1 MQSGSPY
8 VRLTRWFWTAAG
20 MALVITALIV
30 LFAPPMPPRTVVMAT
45 GPEGGAYAALG
56 QKYQEILR
64 RQNLRLELLAT
75 NGSVENIE
83 RLRDSQG
90 GVSVAFVQ
98 GGTTSAAEAPE
109 LVSLGT
115 LFYEPFWVFSR
126 VRPQNLP
133 GGRTKGGMRVSFG
146 PARSG
151 TNKIAHELAAAMGVD
166 LDRTEVLELDPADAG
181 EQLLRGDLDLISIV
195 AAWDAPIVRRLLL
208 DHSVQLRDWPRAD
221 AHAALR
227 PYLSKLVLPRGV
239 ADLASDRP
247 PEDVRLLAAKASLV
261 VRDDLHPAL
270 HYLLLEAASEVHG
283 GPGVFNR
290 AGDFPAAE
298 PVDLPLSESAREYYH
313 GGRPF
318 LQRYLPFWL
327 AALASRL
334 LILLIPVVGI
344 LYPLFRLLPAAY
356 GWGMQY
362 RIYRLYGELK
372 VLEMEFDEGS
382 GGPRPA
388 LDERLGQLERRA
400 DRMRVPLRFAPLLYN
415 LKMHIGL
422 VRERVQAVET
432 GRTPAPSA
440 DDRH

>member
-1 MQSGSPY
+1 
-8 VRLTRWFWTAAG
+8 
-20 MALVITALIV
+20 
-30 LFAPPMPPRTVVMAT
+30 MAT

-56 QKYQEILR
+56 QTYKEILS

-83 RLRDSQG
+83 RLRNSKD

-98 GGTTSAAEAPE
+98 GGTTSVAEAPE

-126 VRPQNLP
+126 VPPQNLP
-133 GGRTKGGMRVSFG
+133 GGGTRAAMRVSFG
-146 PARSG
+146 PAGSG
-151 TNKIAHELAAAMGVD
+151 TNKISRELAAEVGVD
-166 LDRTEVLELDPADAG
+166 FDRIEVLELGPIDAG
-181 EQLLRGDLDLISIV
+181 ERLLKGDLDLISIV

-221 AHAALR
+221 AHVALR

-247 PEDVRLLAAKASLV
+247 PEDVRLVAGKASLI

-298 PVDLPLSESAREYYH
+298 PVDLPLSEPARDYYR

-327 AALASRL
+327 AALASRMFL
-334 LILLIPVVGI
+334 VLIPVVGL

-372 VLEMEFDEGS
+372 VLEMEFDAGS
-382 GGPRPA
+382 GDPRPA
-388 LDERLGQLERRA
+388 LDERLRLLEYRA
-400 DRMRVPLRFAPLLYN
+400 DRMRVPVRFAPLLYN

-422 VRERVQAVET
+422 VRERVHSDET
-432 GRTPAPSA
+432 GPTPTPSA
-440 DDRH
+440 DDRGQAEGGDR

>member
-1 MQSGSPY
+1 
-8 VRLTRWFWTAAG
+8 
-20 MALVITALIV
+20 
-30 LFAPPMPPRTVVMAT
+30 MPPRTIVMAT

-56 QKYQEILR
+56 HKYREILS

-75 NGSVENIE
+75 NGSVENVE
-83 RLRDSQG
+83 RLRNSKN

-109 LVSLGT
+109 VVSLGT

-126 VRPQNLP
+126 VPPQNRP
-133 GGRTKGGMRVSFG
+133 GGRTRAGMRVSFG
-146 PARSG
+146 PASSG
-151 TNKIAHELAAAMGVD
+151 TNKIAHELAVAMGVD
-166 LDRTEVLELDPADAG
+166 LDGTEVLELGPVEAG
-181 EQLLRGDLDLISIV
+181 EQLMKGDLDLITIV

-221 AHAALR
+221 AHVALR

-247 PEDVRLLAAKASLV
+247 PEDVRLLAGKASLI

-270 HYLLLEAASEVHG
+270 QHLLLATASEIHG

-290 AGDFPAAE
+290 AGEFPAAE
-298 PVDLPLSESAREYYH
+298 PVDLPLSEPARDYYH

-327 AALASRL
+327 AALASRTL
-334 LILLIPVVGI
+334 LVLIPIVGL
-344 LYPLFRLLPAAY
+344 LYPLFRLLPAAW

-372 VLEMEFDEGS
+372 VLEMEFDAGS
-382 GGPRPA
+382 GGPPHA
-388 LDERLGQLERRA
+388 LDERLRLLEYRA

-415 LKMHIGL
+415 LKMHIDL
-422 VRERVQAVET
+422 VRERVHADETKRTTRSSAVT
-432 GRTPAPSA
+432 
-440 DDRH
+440 

>member
-1 MQSGSPY
+1 
-8 VRLTRWFWTAAG
+8 V
-20 MALVITALIV
+20 ALLVTALAFV
-30 LFAPPMPPRTVVMAT
+30 FAPPMPPRTVVMAT
-45 GPEGGAYAALG
+45 GPEGSAYAALG
-56 QKYQEILR
+56 QKYKETLR

-146 PARSG
+146 PAGSG
-151 TNKIAHELAAAMGVD
+151 TNKLAHELAAAMGVD
-166 LDRTEVLELDPADAG
+166 LDRTEVLELGPAEAG
-181 EQLLRGDLDLISIV
+181 EQLLKGDLDLISIV

-283 GPGVFNR
+283 GPSVFNR
-290 AGDFPAAE
+290 AGEFPAAE
-298 PVDLPLSESAREYYH
+298 PVDLPLSDSAREYYH

-334 LILLIPVVGI
+334 LLLLIPVVGI

-372 VLEMEFDEGS
+372 VLEMEFDGES
-382 GGPRPA
+382 GGPRHA

-400 DRMRVPLRFAPLLYN
+400 DRMRVPLRFAPVLYN

-440 DDRH
+440 DGPRPR

>member
-1 MQSGSPY
+1 MPGP
-8 VRLTRWFWTAAG
+8 RLTWWLSTAAG
-20 MALVITALIV
+20 VALLVTALAFV
-30 LFAPPMPPRTVVMAT
+30 FAPSMPPRTVVMAT

-56 QKYQEILR
+56 QKYKEILR

-75 NGSVENIE
+75 TGSVENIE
-83 RLRDSQG
+83 RLRDSQS

-151 TNKIAHELAAAMGVD
+151 TNKLAHELAAAMGVD
-166 LDRTEVLELDPADAG
+166 LDRTEVLELGPADAG
-181 EQLLRGDLDLISIV
+181 EQLLKGDLDLISIV

-227 PYLSKLVLPRGV
+227 PYLTKLVLPRGV

-261 VRDDLHPAL
+261 VRADLHPAL

-334 LILLIPVVGI
+334 LLLLIPVVGI

-372 VLEMEFDEGS
+372 VLEMEFDGGS
-382 GGPRPA
+382 GGPRHA

-422 VRERVQAVET
+422 VRERVKAVET

>member
-1 MQSGSPY
+1 LPGP
-8 VRLTRWFWTAAG
+8 RLTWWLSTAAG
-20 MALVITALIV
+20 VALLVTALAFV
-30 LFAPPMPPRTVVMAT
+30 FAPPMPPRTVVMAT
-45 GPEGGAYAALG
+45 GPEGSAYAALG
-56 QKYQEILR
+56 QKYKEILR

-75 NGSVENIE
+75 TGSVENIE

-146 PARSG
+146 PAGSG
-151 TNKIAHELAAAMGVD
+151 TNKLAHELAAAMGVD
-166 LDRTEVLELDPADAG
+166 LDRTEVLELGPAEAG
-181 EQLLRGDLDLISIV
+181 EQLLKGDLDLISIV

-227 PYLSKLVLPRGV
+227 PYLTKLVLPRGV

-261 VRDDLHPAL
+261 VRADLHPAL

-334 LILLIPVVGI
+334 LLLLIPVVGI

-372 VLEMEFDEGS
+372 VLEMEFDGGS
-382 GGPRPA
+382 GGPRHA

-400 DRMRVPLRFAPLLYN
+400 DRIRVPLRFAPLLYN

-422 VRERVQAVET
+422 VRERVKAVET

>member
-1 MQSGSPY
+1 MAP
-8 VRLTRWFWTAAG
+8 TPRWE
-20 MALVITALIV
+20 
-30 LFAPPMPPRTVVMAT
+30 RR
-45 GPEGGAYAALG
+45 Y
-56 QKYQEILR
+56 KEILS
-64 RQNLRLELLAT
+64 RQNLRLELRAT

-83 RLRDSQG
+83 RLRHSQD

-126 VRPQNLP
+126 VPPQNLP
-133 GGRTKGGMRVSFG
+133 GGKTRSGMRVSFG
-146 PARSG
+146 PAGSG
-151 TNKIAHELAAAMGVD
+151 TNKIAHELAAAVGLD
-166 LDRTEVLELDPADAG
+166 LDRTEVLELGPVDAG
-181 EQLLRGDLDLISIV
+181 ERLLNGDLDLIAIV

-208 DHSVQLRDWPRAD
+208 DRSVQLRDWPRAD
-221 AHAALR
+221 AHVALR

-247 PEDVRLLAAKASLV
+247 PEDVGLLAGKASLV

-270 HYLLLEAASEVHG
+270 QYLLLETASAVHG
-283 GPGVFNR
+283 GPGVFNK
-290 AGDFPAAE
+290 AGEFPAAE
-298 PVDLPLSESAREYYH
+298 PIDLPLSEPARDYYQ

-318 LQRYLPFWL
+318 LQRYLPYWL
-327 AALASRL
+327 AALASRML
-334 LILLIPVVGI
+334 LVLIPVVGL

-372 VLEMEFDEGS
+372 VLEMEFD
-382 GGPRPA
+382 GGRGGQPHA
-388 LDERLGQLERRA
+388 LDERLRLLEYRA

-422 VRERVQAVET
+422 VRESVQADET
-432 GRTPAPSA
+432 GRSPAPSGPS
-440 DDRH
+440 

>member
-1 MQSGSPY
+1 LP
-8 VRLTRWFWTAAG
+8 
-20 MALVITALIV
+20 
-30 LFAPPMPPRTVVMAT
+30 
-45 GPEGGAYAALG
+45 
-56 QKYQEILR
+56 
-64 RQNLRLELLAT
+64 AT
-75 NGSVENIE
+75 NGSVENVE
-83 RLRDSQG
+83 RLRNSKN

-126 VRPQNLP
+126 VPPQNRP
-133 GGRTKGGMRVSFG
+133 GGRTRAGMRVSFG
-146 PARSG
+146 PASSG
-151 TNKIAHELAAAMGVD
+151 TNKIAHELAVAMGVD
-166 LDRTEVLELDPADAG
+166 LDGTEVLELGPVEAG
-181 EQLLRGDLDLISIV
+181 EQLMKGDLDLITIV

-221 AHAALR
+221 AHVALR

-247 PEDVRLLAAKASLV
+247 PEDVRLLAGKASLI

-270 HYLLLEAASEVHG
+270 QHLLLATASEIHG

-290 AGDFPAAE
+290 AGEFPAAE
-298 PVDLPLSESAREYYH
+298 PVDLPLSEPARDYYH

-327 AALASRL
+327 AALASRTL
-334 LILLIPVVGI
+334 LVLIPIVGL
-344 LYPLFRLLPAAY
+344 LYPLFRLLPAAW

-372 VLEMEFDEGS
+372 VLEMEFDAGS
-382 GGPRPA
+382 GGPPHA
-388 LDERLGQLERRA
+388 LDERLRLLEYRA

-415 LKMHIGL
+415 LKMHIDL
-422 VRERVQAVET
+422 VRERVHADETKRTTRSSAVT
-432 GRTPAPSA
+432 
-440 DDRH
+440 

>member
-1 MQSGSPY
+1 MPGP
-8 VRLTRWFWTAAG
+8 RLTWWLSTAAG
-20 MALVITALIV
+20 VALLVTALAFV
-30 LFAPPMPPRTVVMAT
+30 FAPPMPPRTVVMAT

-56 QKYQEILR
+56 QKYKEILR

-75 NGSVENIE
+75 TGSVENIE
-83 RLRDSQG
+83 RLRDSQS

-151 TNKIAHELAAAMGVD
+151 TNKLAHELAAAMGVD
-166 LDRTEVLELDPADAG
+166 LDRTEVLELGPADAG
-181 EQLLRGDLDLISIV
+181 EQLLKGDLDLISIV

-227 PYLSKLVLPRGV
+227 PYLTKLVLPRGV

-261 VRDDLHPAL
+261 VRADLHPAL

-334 LILLIPVVGI
+334 LLLLIPVVGI

-372 VLEMEFDEGS
+372 VLEMEFDGES
-382 GGPRPA
+382 GGPRHA

-400 DRMRVPLRFAPLLYN
+400 DRMRVPLRFAPVLYN

-440 DDRH
+440 DGPRPR

>member
-1 MQSGSPY
+1 
-8 VRLTRWFWTAAG
+8 
-20 MALVITALIV
+20 
-30 LFAPPMPPRTVVMAT
+30 
-45 GPEGGAYAALG
+45 
-56 QKYQEILR
+56 
-64 RQNLRLELLAT
+64 
-75 NGSVENIE
+75 
-83 RLRDSQG
+83 
-90 GVSVAFVQ
+90 VAFGQ

-146 PARSG
+146 PAGSG
-151 TNKIAHELAAAMGVD
+151 TNKLAHELAAAMGVD
-166 LDRTEVLELDPADAG
+166 LDRTEVLELGPAEAG
-181 EQLLRGDLDLISIV
+181 EQLLKGDLDLISIV

-283 GPGVFNR
+283 GPSVFNR
-290 AGDFPAAE
+290 AGEFPAAE
-298 PVDLPLSESAREYYH
+298 PVDLPLSDSAREYYH

-334 LILLIPVVGI
+334 LLLLIPVVGI

-372 VLEMEFDEGS
+372 VLEMEFDGES
-382 GGPRPA
+382 GGPRHA

-400 DRMRVPLRFAPLLYN
+400 DRMRVPLRFAPVLYN

-440 DDRH
+440 DGPRPR

>member
-1 MQSGSPY
+1 M
-8 VRLTRWFWTAAG
+8 RLTRWLWTAAG
-20 MALVITALIV
+20 VTLLVTALIF
-30 LFAPPMPPRTVVMAT
+30 LFVPPMPPRTVVMAT

-56 QKYQEILR
+56 QKYKEILS
-64 RQNLRLELLAT
+64 RQNLRLELRTT

-83 RLRDSQG
+83 RLRHSQD
-90 GVSVAFVQ
+90 GVSVAIVQ

-126 VRPQNLP
+126 VPPQNRP
-133 GGRTKGGMRVSFG
+133 GGRTRAGMRVSFG
-146 PARSG
+146 PASSG
-151 TNKIAHELAAAMGVD
+151 TNKIAHELAVAMGVD
-166 LDRTEVLELDPADAG
+166 LDRTEVLELGPVDAG
-181 EQLLRGDLDLISIV
+181 ERLLKGDLDLIAIV
-195 AAWDAPIVRRLLL
+195 AAWDAPIIRRLLL
-208 DHSVQLRDWPRAD
+208 DHSVLLRDWPRAD
-221 AHAALR
+221 AHVALR

-247 PEDVRLLAAKASLV
+247 PEDVRLLAGKASLV

-270 HYLLLEAASEVHG
+270 QYLLLETASEVHG

-290 AGDFPAAE
+290 AGEFPAAE
-298 PVDLPLSESAREYYH
+298 PVDLPLSEPARDYYH
-313 GGRPF
+313 GRRPF
-318 LQRYLPFWL
+318 LQRYLPFWM
-327 AALASRL
+327 AALASRML
-334 LILLIPVVGI
+334 LVLIPVVGL

-372 VLEMEFDEGS
+372 VLEMEFDAGS
-382 GGPRPA
+382 GVAPHA
-388 LDERLGQLERRA
+388 LDERLLLLESRA

-422 VRERVQAVET
+422 VRESVQADGT
-432 GRTPAPSA
+432 RRASLRLGQAQGG
-440 DDRH
+440 DR

>member
-1 MQSGSPY
+1 LPGP
-8 VRLTRWFWTAAG
+8 RLTWWLSTAAG
-20 MALVITALIV
+20 VALLVTALAFV
-30 LFAPPMPPRTVVMAT
+30 FAPPMPPRTVVMAT
-45 GPEGGAYAALG
+45 GPEGGAYAAFG
-56 QKYQEILR
+56 QKYKEILR

-75 NGSVENIE
+75 TGSVENIE
-83 RLRDSQG
+83 RLRDSQS

-151 TNKIAHELAAAMGVD
+151 TNKLAHELAAAMGVD
-166 LDRTEVLELDPADAG
+166 LDRTEVLELGPADAG
-181 EQLLRGDLDLISIV
+181 EQLLNGDLDLISIV

-227 PYLSKLVLPRGV
+227 PYLTKLVLPRGV

-261 VRDDLHPAL
+261 VRADLHPAL

-334 LILLIPVVGI
+334 LLLLIPVVGI

-372 VLEMEFDEGS
+372 VLEMEFDGGS
-382 GGPRPA
+382 GGPRHA

-422 VRERVQAVET
+422 VRERVKAVET

>member
-1 MQSGSPY
+1 MPGP
-8 VRLTRWFWTAAG
+8 RLTWWLSTAAG
-20 MALVITALIV
+20 VALLVTALAFV
-30 LFAPPMPPRTVVMAT
+30 FAPPMPPRTVVMAT

-56 QKYQEILR
+56 QKYKEILR

-75 NGSVENIE
+75 TGSVENIE
-83 RLRDSQG
+83 RLRDSQS

-151 TNKIAHELAAAMGVD
+151 TNKLAHELAAAMGVD
-166 LDRTEVLELDPADAG
+166 LDRTEVLELGPADAG
-181 EQLLRGDLDLISIV
+181 EQLLKGDLDLISIV

-227 PYLSKLVLPRGV
+227 PYLTKLVLPRGV

-261 VRDDLHPAL
+261 VRADLHPAL

-334 LILLIPVVGI
+334 LLLLIPVVGI

-422 VRERVQAVET
+422 VRERVKAVET

>member
-1 MQSGSPY
+1 MPGP
-8 VRLTRWFWTAAG
+8 RLTWWLSTAAG
-20 MALVITALIV
+20 VALLVTALAFV
-30 LFAPPMPPRTVVMAT
+30 FAPPMPPRTVVMAT

-56 QKYQEILR
+56 QKYKEILR

-75 NGSVENIE
+75 TGSVENIE

-151 TNKIAHELAAAMGVD
+151 TNKLAHELAAAMGVD
-166 LDRTEVLELDPADAG
+166 LDRTEVLELGPADAG
-181 EQLLRGDLDLISIV
+181 EQLLKGDLDLISIV

-227 PYLSKLVLPRGV
+227 PYLTKLVLPRGV

-334 LILLIPVVGI
+334 LLLLIPVVGI

-372 VLEMEFDEGS
+372 LLEMEFDGGS
-382 GGPRPA
+382 GGPRHA

-422 VRERVQAVET
+422 VRERVKAVET

>member
-1 MQSGSPY
+1 MPGP
-8 VRLTRWFWTAAG
+8 RLTWWLSTAAG
-20 MALVITALIV
+20 VALLVTALAFV
-30 LFAPPMPPRTVVMAT
+30 FAPPMPPRTVVMAT

-56 QKYQEILR
+56 QKYKEILR

-75 NGSVENIE
+75 TGSVENIE
-83 RLRDSQG
+83 RLRDSQS

-151 TNKIAHELAAAMGVD
+151 TNKLAHELAAAMGVD
-166 LDRTEVLELDPADAG
+166 LDRTEVLELGPADAG
-181 EQLLRGDLDLISIV
+181 EQLLKGDLDLISIV

-227 PYLSKLVLPRGV
+227 PYLTKLVLPRGV

-261 VRDDLHPAL
+261 VRADLHPAL

-334 LILLIPVVGI
+334 LLLLIPVVGI

-372 VLEMEFDEGS
+372 VLEMAFDGGS
-382 GGPRPA
+382 GGPRHA

-422 VRERVQAVET
+422 VRERVKAVET

>member
-1 MQSGSPY
+1 MPGP
-8 VRLTRWFWTAAG
+8 RLTWWLSTAAG
-20 MALVITALIV
+20 VALLVTALAFV
-30 LFAPPMPPRTVVMAT
+30 FAPPMPPRTVVMAT

-56 QKYQEILR
+56 QKYKEILR

-75 NGSVENIE
+75 TGSVENIE
-83 RLRDSQG
+83 RLRDSQS

-151 TNKIAHELAAAMGVD
+151 TNKLAHELAAAMGVD
-166 LDRTEVLELDPADAG
+166 LDRTEVLELGPADAG
-181 EQLLRGDLDLISIV
+181 EQLLKGDLDLISIV

-227 PYLSKLVLPRGV
+227 PYLTKLVLPRGV

-334 LILLIPVVGI
+334 LLLLIPVVGI

-372 VLEMEFDEGS
+372 LLEMEFDGGS
-382 GGPRPA
+382 SGPGHA

-422 VRERVQAVET
+422 VRERVKAVET

>member
-1 MQSGSPY
+1 
-8 VRLTRWFWTAAG
+8 
-20 MALVITALIV
+20 MALLVTALAFV
-30 LFAPPMPPRTVVMAT
+30 FAPSMPPRTVVMAT

-56 QKYQEILR
+56 QKYKEILR

-75 NGSVENIE
+75 TGSVENIE
-83 RLRDSQG
+83 RLRDSQS

-151 TNKIAHELAAAMGVD
+151 TNKLAHELAAAMGVD
-166 LDRTEVLELDPADAG
+166 LDRTEVLELGPADAG
-181 EQLLRGDLDLISIV
+181 EQLLKGDLDLISIV

-227 PYLSKLVLPRGV
+227 PYLTKLVLPRGV

-283 GPGVFNR
+283 GPSVFNR
-290 AGDFPAAE
+290 AGEFPAAE
-298 PVDLPLSESAREYYH
+298 PVDLPLSDSAREYYH

-334 LILLIPVVGI
+334 LLLLIPVVGI

-382 GGPRPA
+382 GGLPPG
-388 LDERLGQLERRA
+388 LDERLGRLERRA

-415 LKMHIGL
+415 LKMHVGL
-422 VRERVQAVET
+422 ARARVQADVT
-432 GRTPAPSA
+432 GRTPAPSTN
-440 DDRH
+440 DRR

>member
-1 MQSGSPY
+1 
-8 VRLTRWFWTAAG
+8 
-20 MALVITALIV
+20 MALLVTALAFV
-30 LFAPPMPPRTVVMAT
+30 FAPPMPPRTVVMAT

-56 QKYQEILR
+56 QKYKETLR

-133 GGRTKGGMRVSFG
+133 GGSTKGGMRVSFG
-146 PARSG
+146 PAGSG
-151 TNKIAHELAAAMGVD
+151 TNKLAHELAAAMGVD
-166 LDRTEVLELDPADAG
+166 LDRTEVLELGPAEAG
-181 EQLLRGDLDLISIV
+181 EQLLKGDLDLISIV

-283 GPGVFNR
+283 GPSVFNR
-290 AGDFPAAE
+290 AGEFPAAE
-298 PVDLPLSESAREYYH
+298 PVDLPLSDSAREYYH

-334 LILLIPVVGI
+334 LLLLIPVVGI

-372 VLEMEFDEGS
+372 VLEMEFDGES
-382 GGPRPA
+382 GGPRHA

-400 DRMRVPLRFAPLLYN
+400 DRMRVPLRFAPVLYN

-440 DDRH
+440 DGPRPR